1 MPNIPILRWGQPYE
15 SLELDTVVHFIT
27 GEPIAQVSQANSGLL
42 QRDMRKARQ
51 ARAGPLLESLREW
64 LRHILGRVSKKSELA
79 KAVSYILTRWTAFT
93 RYRDDGCDISESCFT
108 CPLPRCRYEEP
119 GGLRSLLN
127 EQRDRQ
133 IIQLRLKGVPVD
145 ALADHFGISRRTVF
159 RVIGTIKQAP
169 TPIPIRQ
176 EIVLQK
182 EAHCA

>member
-1 MPNIPILRWGQPYE
+1 MQTAVVSEVRVPTPIRPRE
-15 SLELDTVVHFIT
+15 
-27 GEPIAQVSQANSGLL
+27 
-42 QRDMRKARQ
+42 RKPRI
-51 ARAGPLLESLREW
+51 
-64 LRHILGRVSKKSELA
+64 RHDALPE
-79 KAVSYILTRWTAFT
+79 FT

-159 RVIGTIKQAP
+159 RVIGTIKEAP

-176 EIVLQK
+176 EIAMQK